1 MTFIRYKTFGKQEYA
16 YEIMSYRDKKTK
28 RPKQKTK
35 YLGVVIDKKKKI
47 FRKPLK
53 EKLMKEKFILD
64 FGDTFLIH
72 KFLEKEGFIKLL
84 KDSFGENGNM
94 LFNLIAY
101 KLCHPSAM
109 RLAEIWQNGN
119 AIKYLCKANLQ
130 SQRISDLMVEI
141 GREENYRTFF
151 EKYLSFITHSS
162 DGLLLD
168 ITAMP
173 NQIHM
178 PFSQWGYH
186 DEDIDKQINLML
198 VVDKA
203 TSMPL
208 YFRYIPG
215 SIPDVSILKPTID
228 EVKKFGIEN
237 TYSIFDAGFYSED
250 NINAL
255 YGIEMPFM
263 VRLPAN
269 RKIYKEVVNGS
280 GDLENVKYAVRCG
293 ERGLFVKKRGV
304 DLFGKP
310 AFAYVVLDPTRKGRE
325 MTKLIL
331 QLDEID
337 KSDDEKAF
345 MLKKKGIMVLISS
358 IEIAEDQVVPF
369 YYSRQAAEQLFKFSK
384 SDLKMLPLRT
394 HKEESMRGYLLL
406 IFITLWVFLLLR
418 KKIGNKVTVEEA
430 LLLLRNL
437 KTKVF
442 EDEMLI
448 PEITKKQRLL
458 FERFGIV
465 VPKVAGI

>member
-1 MTFIRYKTFGKQEYA
+1 MTFIIYKKFGKKEYA
-16 YEIMSYRDKKTK
+16 YEITSYWNKKL
-28 RPKQKTK
+28 KQPRQKSK
-35 YLGVVIDKKKKI
+35 YLGVVIDKEKKV

-53 EKLMKEKFILD
+53 EKLMEERFIID
-64 FGDTFLIH
+64 FGDIFLIH
-72 KFLEKEGFIKLL
+72 KFLEKNGFTKLL
-84 KDSFGENGNM
+84 KDAFGKNGDAI
-94 LFNLIAY
+94 FNLVSY

-109 RLAEIWQNGN
+109 RLVETWQNGN

-130 SQRISDLMVEI
+130 SQRISELMVEI

-173 NQIHM
+173 NQIHI

-186 DEDIDKQINLML
+186 DEDIDKMINLML

-203 TSMPL
+203 SSMPL

-215 SIPDVSILKPTID
+215 SIPDVSCLKPTID
-228 EVKKFGIEN
+228 EMKKFGVEN

-250 NINAL
+250 NIKAL
-255 YGIEMPFM
+255 YEIEMPFM
-263 VRLPAN
+263 VRLPSN
-269 RKIYKEVVNGS
+269 RKIYKDIVNKS
-280 GDLENVKYAVRCG
+280 GDIENVKYVVEYG
-293 ERGLFVKKRGV
+293 KRGLFIKKHEV
-304 DLFGKP
+304 YLFGKP
-310 AFAYVVLDPTRKGRE
+310 AFAYVVLDPARKGRE

-345 MLKKKGIMVLISS
+345 MLRKKGIMVLISS

-369 YYSRQAAEQLFKFSK
+369 YYSRQAVEQLFKFSK
-384 SDLKMLPLRT
+384 DDLNMLPLRT

-406 IFITLWVFLLLR
+406 MFITLCVFLLLQ
-418 KKIGNKVTVEEA
+418 KKLGKNITVEEA

-437 KTKVF
+437 KAKVF
-442 EDEMLI
+442 DDEMLI
-448 PEITKKQRLL
+448 PEITKKQKEL
-458 FERFGIV
+458 FERFEII